1 MRQFILAGNVAYG
14 SSLPLA
20 KGAVAF
26 TYLNNGVPTID
37 SDGTKLHDAING
49 NIVLGRT
56 TEGDVV
62 LPFFNNHFSYVKA
75 VYANGTTFV
84 ATMTVTAP
92 DDYSDCTVL
101 IVKKGKKF
109 NERNRWTAT
118 VHAGKS
124 MTAAQLATA
133 IANQVNNNTVSHG
146 IVATTSSATVTFT
159 AQTMGDDYSIIP
171 ADELTG
177 TTVTVTTQG
186 YPKEFDAKVIRDLA
200 DKAAADAGYEYTYEE
215 DPGYKYYHLNPLAKD
230 DSTDTGFTVYTL
242 RFAEPRQSGQLDKL
256 VHQIVQIAFPTGAA
270 AISTM
275 DTVLDGIKNGA
286 SE

>member
-14 SSLPLA
+14 SSFPLA

-37 SDGTKLHDAING
+37 SDGSKLHEPING
-49 NIVLGRT
+49 NIVLGRGD
-56 TEGDVV
+56 EGDVV
-62 LPFFNNHFSYVKA
+62 LPFFNNHFSWVKA
-75 VYANGTTFV
+75 VYANGTTFNAV
-84 ATMTVTAP
+84 MTVTAP

-118 VHAGKS
+118 VHSGKS

-133 IANQVNNNTVSHG
+133 LAKQVNNNTDAHG
-146 IVATTSSATVTFT
+146 LIATVSNAQITFT
-159 AQTMGDDYSIIP
+159 GKEMGDNYSVIP

-177 TTVTVTTQG
+177 TTVTVNTEG
-186 YPKEFDAKVIRDLA
+186 YPKEFDAKVIKDLA

-215 DPGYKYYHLNPLAKD
+215 DSGYKYYHLNPLAKD
-230 DSTDTGFTVYTL
+230 DSADTGFTVFTL
-242 RFAEPRQSGQLDKL
+242 RFAEPRQTGQLDKL

-270 AISTM
+270 AIA
-275 DTVLDGIKNGA
+275 TVESILTGIKNGV